1 METSTEPAVGAP
13 RARGRLRLR
22 DDSGAAAVEFALVAS
37 LLLILVFG
45 IIEFSLVMR
54 DSLSISSAVR
64 TGARVASA
72 EAGAGMCTPGT
83 PTCPVALPNLAQD
96 AANAVQRAG
105 TAMPKDAIDE
115 LWVFRANAAGLPI
128 GATSMETAT
137 CSTDCI
143 RFRWVDAN
151 DRFTYQSGSWNS
163 KNIAACVGTNP
174 DGTSKADGIGVYIKA
189 THNFLLPLF
198 GSSLTLRD
206 RTAMN
211 FEPLANFQCKSGTH
225 P

>member
-1 METSTEPAVGAP
+1 M
-13 RARGRLRLR
+13 
-22 DDSGAAAVEFALVAS
+22 EFALIAS

-64 TGARVASA
+64 TAARVASA
-72 EAGAGMCTPGT
+72 EAGAGMCTPT
-83 PTCPVALPNLAQD
+83 TSTCPTPLPNLAQD

-105 TAMPKDAIDE
+105 TAIPKDSIDE

-151 DRFTYQSGSWNS
+151 DKFTYQSGSWNS
-163 KNIAACVGTNP
+163 RNIAACVGTNP
-174 DGTSKADGIGVYIKA
+174 DGTSKADGVGVYIKA
-189 THNFLLPLF
+189 THNYLMPLF
-198 GSSLTLRD
+198 GTSLTLRD